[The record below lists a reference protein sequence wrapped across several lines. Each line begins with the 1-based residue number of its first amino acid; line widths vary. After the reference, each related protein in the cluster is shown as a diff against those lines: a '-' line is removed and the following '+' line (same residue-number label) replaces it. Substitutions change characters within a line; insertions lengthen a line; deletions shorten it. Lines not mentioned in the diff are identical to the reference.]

1 MYGMAVLF
9 WEFSMA
15 VNNLNSN
22 FNYCKTWQNSISN
35 KLVQRYAIAAT
46 NGFRN
51 YRRFSLK
58 LFFKPCS
65 KKSIFYFLNNCR
77 KLTDFNYFGMKIW
90 HENHLTDC
98 PSHLSDVATVPWEIQ
113 TSFSTVL
120 FIHTSDYVY
129 VIPQEKNCNPLFHPT
144 WKCHHTNLWIAKLFS
159 SDWRFVAFFQTLET
173 LKRAGC
179 GLWSVALK
187 RTGCDVWQL
196 ECQASIIIVGEGGGK
211 GGEAFQF
218 TFLAAPL
225 CVTDPVS
232 PTLTGLCCL
241 WVVARQFSWAKL
253 TLS

>member
-113 TSFSTVL
+113 TSHFQQYYSYILLITYTLSHKKKTVIHFST
-120 FIHTSDYVY
+120 
-129 VIPQEKNCNPLFHPT
+129 PPEN
-144 WKCHHTNLWIAKLFS
+144 
-159 SDWRFVAFFQTLET
+159 
-173 LKRAGC
+173 
-179 GLWSVALK
+179 
-187 RTGCDVWQL
+187 
-196 ECQASIIIVGEGGGK
+196 
-211 GGEAFQF
+211 
-218 TFLAAPL
+218 
-225 CVTDPVS
+225 VT
-232 PTLTGLCCL
+232 TLTCELQNFFHLTEGLL
-241 WVVARQFSWAKL
+241 HSFKRWRHWKEPVVDCDQ
-253 TLS
+253 